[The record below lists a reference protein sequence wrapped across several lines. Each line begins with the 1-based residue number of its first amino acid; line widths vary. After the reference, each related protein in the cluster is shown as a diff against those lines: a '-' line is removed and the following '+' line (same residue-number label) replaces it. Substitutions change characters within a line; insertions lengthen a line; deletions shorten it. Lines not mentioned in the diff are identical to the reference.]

1 MLKSLTDLLINELRD
16 LYSAETQLV
25 AALPEMEAAANDPDL
40 KAAFRDHLE
49 ETKGHVERLDRIS
62 KILNVSLQG
71 ETCAAMKGLIEE
83 GSEIISLDAESHVK
97 DAALIAAAQRV
108 EHYEMAGY
116 GSAKQFAKD
125 SNHDDVKSIL
135 GDTLDEEKA
144 ADHKLNKIATGGLL
158 SQGIN
163 EEAVAAR

>member
-83 GSEIISLDAESHVK
+83 GSEIISLDAESHV
-97 DAALIAAAQRV
+97 
-108 EHYEMAGY
+108 
-116 GSAKQFAKD
+116 
-125 SNHDDVKSIL
+125 
-135 GDTLDEEKA
+135 
-144 ADHKLNKIATGGLL
+144 
-158 SQGIN
+158 
-163 EEAVAAR
+163 